1 MSNKSKCIF
10 NDSWLTDSRFSK
22 WLKKSHAKSKA
33 YCNLCGK
40 DFDISNMGISALNS
54 HSVGKKQKDQE
65 SRDSNSIVFFRTAI
79 KSSSSQSS
87 QSMNKKTV
95 ESMIVPA
102 SALRVEILW
111 TLKVSISHFSLRSCL
126 GLNELFKMELLIKAN
141 KIQVPRCF
149 SYLF

>member
-33 YCNLCGK
+33 YCNLCGN

-65 SRDSNSIVFFRTAI
+65 SRDSNSIVFF
-79 KSSSSQSS
+79 KQQSSSSQSS
-87 QSMNKKTV
+87 QSMSKKIV

-102 SALRVEILW
+102 SALLVEILW
-111 TLKVSISHFSLRSCL
+111 TLKVSISHFSPVS
-126 GLNELFKMELLIKAN
+126 
-141 KIQVPRCF
+141 V
-149 SYLF
+149 